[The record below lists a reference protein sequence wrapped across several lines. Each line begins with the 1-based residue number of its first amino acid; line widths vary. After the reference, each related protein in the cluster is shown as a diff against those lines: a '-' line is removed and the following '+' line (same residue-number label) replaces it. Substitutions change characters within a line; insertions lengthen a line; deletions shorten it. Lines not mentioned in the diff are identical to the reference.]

1 MTHRMY
7 SLISR
12 LFRLDRAS
20 RVIYPMRRFERDNL
34 SIFHKNLALHITAT
48 TQSAGRGLMR

>member
-1 MTHRMY
+1 MY